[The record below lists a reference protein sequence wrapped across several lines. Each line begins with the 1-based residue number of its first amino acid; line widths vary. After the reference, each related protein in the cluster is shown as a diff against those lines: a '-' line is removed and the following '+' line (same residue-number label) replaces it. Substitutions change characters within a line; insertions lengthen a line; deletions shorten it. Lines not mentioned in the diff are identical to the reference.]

1 MLITMLRR
9 PWTKKKEEEEETL
22 VVPSLSKSR
31 GLIREA
37 LKISPWIFPNFMTS
51 SPFRL
56 SNIGTKLETKF
67 PRFSYYSTTL
77 VGLSLRLSSKDSQER
92 WE

>member
-22 VVPSLSKSR
+22 VVPSLSKRR

-37 LKISPWIFPNFMTS
+37 LKISHDILT
-51 SPFRL
+51 
-56 SNIGTKLETKF
+56 I
-67 PRFSYYSTTL
+67 
-77 VGLSLRLSSKDSQER
+77 
-92 WE
+92 

>member
-37 LKISPWIFPNFMTS
+37 LKISHDILT
-51 SPFRL
+51 
-56 SNIGTKLETKF
+56 I
-67 PRFSYYSTTL
+67 
-77 VGLSLRLSSKDSQER
+77 
-92 WE
+92 